1 MVTFVKYSSEGL
13 SGEFLPVFEI
23 TSLGA
28 SYRRQYLEDKLSDFK
43 EEIVDKDKLLH
54 FKNKLL
60 RLKTSIL
67 NGGILTS
74 TEDLH
79 TSSDDLPDETDLAT
93 NIISQQV
100 SFHIRDREL
109 EKLRLIDMALERI
122 DDGSYGICED

>member
-1 MVTFVKYSSEGL
+1 M
-13 SGEFLPVFEI
+13 
-23 TSLGA
+23 
-28 SYRRQYLEDKLSDFK
+28 DK
-43 EEIVDKDKLLH
+43 EKLLY

-79 TSSDDLPDETDLAT
+79 TSSDDLSDETDLAT

-100 SFHIRDREL
+100 SFNIRDREID
-109 EKLRLIDMALERI
+109 KLRLIDMALERI
-122 DDGSYGICED
+122 EDCSYGVCEDCNEPINIKRLENQPWTDLCIVYAEERERESQKFVANRF

>member
-1 MVTFVKYSSEGL
+1 M
-13 SGEFLPVFEI
+13 
-23 TSLGA
+23 
-28 SYRRQYLEDKLSDFK
+28 DK
-43 EEIVDKDKLLH
+43 EKLLH

-79 TSSDDLPDETDLAT
+79 TSSDDLSDETDLAT

-100 SFHIRDREL
+100 SFHIRDREIA
-109 EKLRLIDMALERI
+109 KLRLIDMALERI
-122 DDGSYGICED
+122 EDCTYGTCEDCSEPITMKRLENQPWTELCIVHAEERERESQKFIVNRF